1 MRTVDDFLEEAKR
14 LPPLARRELRD
25 RLAESLEEEERPDA
39 EGPEEGPYASLLRS
53 AGSAHALAPDVARNK
68 NKHLAEIYAP
78 KHNDW

>member
-25 RLAESLEEEERPDA
+25 RLAESLAEERPDA

-53 AGSAHALAPDVARNK
+53 AGSAHSLAPGVARNK
-68 NKHLAEIYAP
+68 NKHLAEI
-78 KHNDW
+78 